1 LEEVRKLGLLS
12 MFRRRVAIMAEE
24 VCPNEL
30 FDALASA
37 VWV

>member
-12 MFRRRVAIMAEE
+12 MFRRRVAIMAEK

-30 FDALASA
+30 FDALVSA